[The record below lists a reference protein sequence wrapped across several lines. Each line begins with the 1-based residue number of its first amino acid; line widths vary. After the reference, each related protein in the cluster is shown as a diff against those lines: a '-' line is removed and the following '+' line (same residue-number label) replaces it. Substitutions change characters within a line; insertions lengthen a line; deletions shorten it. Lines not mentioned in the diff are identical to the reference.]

1 MKWANQKKSNVRI
14 ISEFFS
20 LQYDSIEDI
29 ASVLSIGD
37 NTLELLTL
45 RLVQDKMELN
55 RYFVLTPETYQ
66 GCKAECKL
74 LLA

>member
-66 GCKAECKL
+66 ECKAECKL